1 MTSVLDFCD
10 AERGTG
16 EQLFTLGVILHDN
29 HRGLLGVRKHKL
41 GVLTLVNAD
50 GANGVVNKIT
60 VRRGK
65 LLNGIAAWRQTR
77 EVDFAVYVSKV
88 FL

>member
-29 HRGLLGVRKHKL
+29 HRGLFGVSKYKL
-41 GVLTLVNAD
+41 SVLTLVNAD
-50 GANGVVNKIT
+50 GANSVVNEVT

-65 LLNGIAAWRQTR
+65 LLNGKAAWR
-77 EVDFAVYVSKV
+77 
-88 FL
+88 